1 MPRWPA
7 GLHKYAATDPA
18 VRQLARRI
26 PRPAVWEYSQV
37 ADGIPLGD
45 AQGQAL
51 VAGKAATVQ
60 IGPQGIGT
68 VWYPAQVTVSTTTGV
83 LDTSSCDIYVG
94 PGTVLVRTNLMG
106 TIFPAGRG
114 VLAVALPPMPVG
126 WFLTAVWSG
135 ATNGDIAAV
144 NVTGSK
150 RALTR

>member
-1 MPRWPA
+1 MPAWPR
-7 GLHKYAATDPA
+7 GLHQAAATGRA
-18 VRQLARRI
+18 VRQVAIRI
-26 PRPAVWEYSQV
+26 PRPPVTEYTQV

-45 AQGQAL
+45 GQGQAV
-51 VAGKAATVQ
+51 VASNAAQVQ
-60 IGPQGIGT
+60 IGPQGLGT

-94 PGTVLVRTNLMG
+94 PGPVLVRTNLMG
-106 TIFPAGRG
+106 TVFPAGRG

-135 ATNGDIAAV
+135 AKNGDIAAV